1 MIRWQNAGALWA
13 LSLVALPIAVHL
25 LRAHRADRV
34 LFPSVRFV
42 PPARTAAVRLRT
54 PTDWLLLVLRASVI
68 ALAVAA
74 TAGPTLMTSNR
85 LDAWNSRTARA
96 VLVDTSDSLR
106 APDADGVA
114 PEQPA
119 EIAAAAELTSATY
132 GRRFDSPNLPAGLAR
147 SVAWLSASP
156 PARREIVVI
165 SDFQRGALDRQATLS
180 IPSDIGVRFVPVGG
194 ARRTRV
200 VPGMELLGV
209 DEVPARAHSLELTP
223 DSTAVVLEARP
234 RASTTAGIRV
244 VNAPAAGQSLLRI
257 LAEAGTPTGSA
268 EQPLAI
274 QFTSGESTNRS
285 AELTAVSS
293 GWMLRTVLRL
303 SSDRSLLASA
313 RSVTTAGSTGDSPAG
328 PWTIILRDRRQMPLV
343 RAAAARSELL
353 LDVGAPPE
361 SLFAAAVVRAAL
373 IARRG
378 ESDLAEQ
385 EVGRIDASRL
395 AAWSRPP
402 ASVDRQAHTSYASV
416 HGRDAWIGVESTD
429 ARWFWAVAL
438 MLLAVEQWLRAR
450 PARRGREDATRA
462 AA

>member
-1 MIRWQNAGALWA
+1 
-13 LSLVALPIAVHL
+13 
-25 LRAHRADRV
+25 
-34 LFPSVRFV
+34 
-42 PPARTAAVRLRT
+42 
-54 PTDWLLLVLRASVI
+54 
-68 ALAVAA
+68 
-74 TAGPTLMTSNR
+74 
-85 LDAWNSRTARA
+85 
-96 VLVDTSDSLR
+96 
-106 APDADGVA
+106 
-114 PEQPA
+114 
-119 EIAAAAELTSATY
+119 
-132 GRRFDSPNLPAGLAR
+132 
-147 SVAWLSASP
+147 
-156 PARREIVVI
+156 
-165 SDFQRGALDRQATLS
+165 
-180 IPSDIGVRFVPVGG
+180 
-194 ARRTRV
+194 
-200 VPGMELLGV
+200 
-209 DEVPARAHSLELTP
+209 
-223 DSTAVVLEARP
+223 
-234 RASTTAGIRV
+234 V